1 MTSNLSTT
9 EAKSTETP
17 SSKPCSTKIL
27 KDPHSIG
34 EAMQEHG
41 LWQNDTAAFERY
53 PNFKKSIREILAPP
67 RLSVMKTKQVEEFKK
82 VQRDVERLNEDTVLQ
97 NLVPLIIKRKYTSEK
112 DLQNEEQER
121 YNTELT
127 SAKDEAARMA
137 LKKRFVHTS
146 KMWRDDGLLVTMT
159 AEFKRT
165 LLPNRYAE
173 SGFEAQLAKVLA
185 KDQAMKNPTPDYC
198 YGLSAKSF
206 NIPPGVMITPELHA
220 ILGVAPGV
228 IHPFLI
234 IEGKA
239 DRGQLAEAQNQACRG
254 GATLVNAARLFL
266 ERIGVTDVDSA
277 DERTVVFSATMSPA
291 IMEISIHW
299 AEITKDGVRY
309 HMNELV
315 TRVFREDDQLVDL
328 RRMLHNIINW
338 GCNTRRKDLDTF
350 HRKLHEFQIQ
360 ETLKE
365 LEAANGKMNKKRK
378 LVGGTPTSEESASA
392 N

>member
-1 MTSNLSTT
+1 MSNLSTT

-17 SSKPCSTKIL
+17 SSKPCSTKIQ

-53 PNFKKSIREILAPP
+53 PDFEKRIREILAPP

-159 AEFKRT
+159 AEFYRT

-173 SGFEAQLAKVLA
+173 FGFEAQLAKVMA
-185 KDQAMKNPTPDYC
+185 KDQAMKNPRPDYC

-206 NIPPGVMITPELHA
+206 TIPPGVMISPELHA
-220 ILGVAPGV
+220 ILGIAPGV

-266 ERIGVTDVDSA
+266 ERIGVTDVDGA

-299 AEITKDGVRY
+299 AEISTDGVRY

-315 TRVFREDDQLVDL
+315 TRVFREDDHLVDL

-365 LEAANGKMNKKRK
+365 LEAANGEMNKKRK
-378 LVGGTPTSEESASA
+378 LVGTPASEESAST